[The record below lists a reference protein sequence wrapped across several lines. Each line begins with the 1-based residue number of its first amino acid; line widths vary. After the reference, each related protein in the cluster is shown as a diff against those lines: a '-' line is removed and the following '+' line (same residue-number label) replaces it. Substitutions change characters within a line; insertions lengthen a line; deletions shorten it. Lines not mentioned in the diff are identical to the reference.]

1 MKKMIRFYRDRKIT
15 TKLLIIFCMFL
26 LVPSICTFL
35 WTYERSIQDIA
46 QFISGSALQHYNQ
59 TYDYLLNKLDSVKEE
74 ADTLAGNPEFKRIV
88 SQNREEYSDYQQ
100 VDDMYSLDDILNSY
114 QNRLNVTKT
123 VIYISD
129 GLIYSDRMRI
139 RPFESVENA
148 DWYQDFS
155 ARRSSTAFYAS
166 GDLWGKGAFL
176 VRKIPHPMHYNQV
189 VCMIRMEISN
199 MAEILSN
206 ADISEACLT
215 YIVDESGELV
225 GVSNPEVAQTLELDM
240 LEELPSS
247 EKFTEMDVGGR
258 RMFCIARDL
267 PGTAWTMVSLL
278 PYQVLDEISRSQVT
292 TSFVVLLVM
301 IVFIMLAIILIS
313 HTLLRKIEAV
323 MDRMRSVENGEF
335 KPMPAC
341 MEGHDEAGALT
352 QTYNEMVY
360 TIRRLMIQ
368 QEQTHQQLRAA
379 EGQALQAQIKPHFL
393 YNTLEMIGWLNRV
406 GRDED
411 VQFAIE
417 SLARFYK
424 ETLKSGKEAATLA
437 EEVAHVKTYIDIQSL
452 RFENIR
458 LHLSLEE
465 ETNSVSMPKITL
477 QPVIENALYHGI
489 LEKDED
495 EGNIWIVSRRSG
507 EDVLITIEDDGVGM
521 SQQQMQ
527 DILVREPQKKGYGI
541 WNVHQRLRLFFGKEY
556 GLRYTARPG
565 GGVRVQLLIPAKSIS
580 QAAKH

>member
-15 TKLLIIFCMFL
+15 TKLLIIFCLFL

-35 WTYERSIQDIA
+35 WTYERSIHDIA

-100 VDDMYSLDDILNSY
+100 VDDMYNLDNILNSY

-123 VIYISD
+123 VIYISE

-176 VRKIPHPMHYNQV
+176 VRKIPHPMHYNQI

-247 EKFTEMDVGGR
+247 EKFTEMEVGGR

-368 QEQTHQQLRAA
+368 QEQTHQQLRTA

-417 SLARFYK
+417 SLGRYLCF
-424 ETLKSGKEAATLA
+424 LKYFRA
-437 EEVAHVKTYIDIQSL
+437 
-452 RFENIR
+452 
-458 LHLSLEE
+458 
-465 ETNSVSMPKITL
+465 P
-477 QPVIENALYHGI
+477 AL
-489 LEKDED
+489 
-495 EGNIWIVSRRSG
+495 SG
-507 EDVLITIEDDGVGM
+507 E
-521 SQQQMQ
+521 
-527 DILVREPQKKGYGI
+527 
-541 WNVHQRLRLFFGKEY
+541 
-556 GLRYTARPG
+556 ARPG
-565 GGVRVQLLIPAKSIS
+565 RPVYSSVSCPLSLSCWSTSSSFLGIGRPHRPQFSKMLIPSFATRKPTTILRIVPPAPTAVSMICATATTTRKSSFFSKPLNPVLLESSFAMI
-580 QAAKH
+580 AATTPVM